1 MEYHE
6 ASLLLG
12 KPAVKLLR
20 ADTSPAIL
28 SFFIK
33 TFKAGRRVT
42 IAEGELR
49 GLLESHVETLS
60 GIGVQ
65 GFRENPTSYLDDWCA
80 SGYLKKYWPDGA
92 NEPVFELTSGS
103 EKAIEWLESLRT
115 ASFVGTESRLQ
126 RIFDDLENIV
136 QFATPDVMVRLKGL
150 RDEIA
155 QLEAQIFKIETTGEM
170 TVFSSAQIN
179 ERYQLV
185 LATARQLLGD
195 FRQLEDN
202 FKDIGQEIAEHQTLP
217 GSNRGSTVL
226 RMLDAYQALRQSPQ
240 GESFYGFWRLLLTE
254 DSRTRFTSTL
264 KKVTELE
271 GLDQEL
277 KNDPL
282 LRDLISRLLME
293 GEKVFKSNE
302 RMATNLRKALEKARQ
317 QESKRILELIQEIQ
331 SLAIELRP
339 NPPREPD
346 FFDLEEFPPVWGTMS
361 RGFWHP
367 PESITLEG
375 AVEEADGSFDA
386 ASLRRLSNLPQV
398 QLRRLR
404 KNVEEC
410 LSGSNVVSLAEVAR
424 LFPPEQGLIE
434 ILGYI
439 IIADADRRHIV
450 SEEETETI
458 PINGKN
464 WRLPF
469 VLFSKES

>member
-6 ASLLLG
+6 AALLLE
-12 KPAVKLLR
+12 KPAVRLLR
-20 ADTSPAIL
+20 ATTSAAVL
-28 SFFIK
+28 SFLIK
-33 TFKAGRRVT
+33 TFKIGRRVT

-49 GLLESHVETLS
+49 GLLETYVDTLS

-65 GFRENPTSYLDDWCA
+65 GFRENPTTYLDDWCA

-92 NEPVFELTSGS
+92 SESVFELTSGA

-126 RIFDDLENIV
+126 RIFDDLDNIV

-155 QLEAQIFKIETTGEM
+155 HLEAQIFKIETTGEM
-170 TVFSSAQIN
+170 TVFTSAQIN

-202 FKDIGQEIAEHQTLP
+202 FKGIGQEIAEHQTLP
-217 GSNRGSTVL
+217 GANRGSIVS

-240 GESFYGFWRLLLTE
+240 GQSFYGFWHLLLAE
-254 DSRTRFTSTL
+254 DSRNRFATTL
-264 KKVTELE
+264 KKVSELD
-271 GLDQEL
+271 GLDPEL
-277 KNDPL
+277 KNNPL
-282 LRDLISRLLME
+282 LRELISRLLME

-302 RMATNLRKALEKARQ
+302 RMASNLRRALEKARQ
-317 QESKRILELIQEIQ
+317 QESRRILELIQEIQ
-331 SLAIELRP
+331 ALAIEARP
-339 NPPREPD
+339 NPPRETD

-361 RGFWHP
+361 RDFWHP
-367 PESITLEG
+367 PESISIEG
-375 AVEEADGSFDA
+375 AVDEADGAFDI

-404 KNVEEC
+404 SNVEEC
-410 LSGSNVVSLAEVAR
+410 LSGSNVITLGDVVR
-424 LFPPEQGLIE
+424 TYPPSQGVIE

-458 PINGKN
+458 LIHGRK

-469 VLFSKES
+469 ILFSKES